1 MTREE
6 AFKIQS
12 QFKDALHIFDDIH
25 PNAKAYFLAEGVLSG
40 FEQSVRASISNISE
54 MRHLDITLKK
64 IDDIIFS
71 GYADKIYKSE
81 ALDISLQLS
90 KDQQTIKDFREA
102 LEEIKQHG
110 ARCEKVKCVC
120 CPWEATMAKQV
131 LSKHPEKQ

>member
-54 MRHLDITLKK
+54 MRHLICTCPISDCPRVVAIKNTILKLLKK
-64 IDDIIFS
+64 
-71 GYADKIYKSE
+71 
-81 ALDISLQLS
+81 
-90 KDQQTIKDFREA
+90 
-102 LEEIKQHG
+102 
-110 ARCEKVKCVC
+110 
-120 CPWEATMAKQV
+120 P
-131 LSKHPEKQ
+131 